1 MSHTEQNMSKQI
13 VYIKIEE
20 KDKNLK
26 DIKQNKVN
34 KSWAKRRHKN
44 FPDLE
49 EFIDL
54 YTYYIIYF
62 FIIDICVILCSNK
75 IIEYKT

>member
-26 DIKQNKVN
+26 DIKQNKVY
-34 KSWAKRRHKN
+34 KVGPK
-44 FPDLE
+44 E
-49 EFIDL
+49 
-54 YTYYIIYF
+54 
-62 FIIDICVILCSNK
+62 DI
-75 IIEYKT
+75 KT